1 MIYNKIY
8 ELFKKGQSPYD
19 SLNLQELSSDEVLL
33 TASMSFGLTKDVN
46 KVVAETLPAQAS
58 VNEPGLHGLKRA
70 SLLVDQLHL
79 SGHMDELNAAN
90 TNRICSI
97 VAKGVS
103 ELVKG
108 GGESCTKNLP
118 AMAYISHMNE
128 ALASIAPQSPIA
140 KQVNTLFAK
149 FERNQTQHIRSSHTH
164 DAVANS
170 LSDLVN
176 EINSPSTVKQHVEAD
191 GPLPTE
197 AATGPLTS
205 EQLATNPD
213 LLAERA
219 SDITPRMLNSAVYL
233 NNDLF
238 SQLNGEQIGM
248 LHPALVEDLI
258 ATSPQQL
265 SHVDAEHQTIS
276 MTENAVR
283 ADANSIESVKFKTDR
298 LLDPQSGQLEAN
310 FRLVDAI
317 DSTPSVNPLSTG
329 AINKILSIG
338 AQLGRELNDLG
349 SQFYSSMAK
358 PMAAF
363 DTGLQNPPRTMH
375 YVDAMLTKINEITQ
389 NQYLTPEQ
397 HRVADKLSSLH
408 TSFHETI
415 DRPSTLSTYVKEN
428 GNLMR
433 ETLMRNSLIRSNNQ
447 DKGIDD
453 DFDGIQGYADTYKPV
468 LTKAY
473 VQANPEVMSSPDFS
487 EGSRLRFIQAQ
498 GDLIQYTTAEQ
509 QTPELQI
516 EAIRHGAGL
525 HHLKLDLNPSELLK
539 DEAKNLRHIE
549 TLMKA
554 KTTPIAEPEVSVLN
568 KITRA
573 TLTAS
578 EHALKHDKSSLTNAS
593 LTEKTPVQVVASIGS
608 EVERISKIDHDLKP
622 EKESV
627 VSKIKNA
634 FSHMVNKWFS
644 KDQDTAKALDRVTL
658 SKEELSEYYKDAIH
672 YGHSGK
678 GEAIEMNTSQL
689 NQMFESKSISSER
702 EYDAIEF
709 KR

>member
-1 MIYNKIY
+1 MIYNKIS

-19 SLNLQELSSDEVLL
+19 SLNLQELSSDEVIL

-46 KVVAETLPAQAS
+46 KIVAETLPAQAS

-79 SGHMDELNAAN
+79 SGQIDELNAAN

-108 GGESCTKNLP
+108 GGEACTKNLP
-118 AMAYISHMNE
+118 AIAYISHINE

-140 KQVNTLFAK
+140 KQVNALFTK
-149 FERNQTQHIRSSHTH
+149 FERNQTQHITASHTH

-176 EINSPSTVKQHVEAD
+176 EINSPATAKQQVEAE
-191 GPLPTE
+191 GPLLSE
-197 AATGPLTS
+197 ADTGPLTS
-205 EQLATNPD
+205 EKLATNPE
-213 LLAERA
+213 LLTERA
-219 SDITPRMLNSAVYL
+219 SDITPRMLNSAVYI

-258 ATSPQQL
+258 ATAPQQL
-265 SHVDAEHQTIS
+265 NHVDAEHQTIS

-283 ADANSIESVKFKTDR
+283 ADADSIASVKIKTDR

-317 DSTPSVNPLSTG
+317 DSTSSTPLSTG

-338 AQLGRELNDLG
+338 VKLGRELNGLG

-375 YVDAMLTKINEITQ
+375 YVDAMLTKINEIADK
-389 NQYLTPEQ
+389 QYLTPEQ
-397 HRVADKLSSLH
+397 HRVVDKLSSLH
-408 TSFHETI
+408 TSFHKTI
-415 DRPSTLSTYVKEN
+415 DRPSTISTYVKEN

-433 ETLMRNSLIRSNNQ
+433 ETLMRNSLIRSNNKG
-447 DKGIDD
+447 KGIDD
-453 DFDGIQGYADTYKPV
+453 DFDGIPGYADSYKPV

-473 VQANPEVMSSPDFS
+473 AQANPEVMSSPDIS
-487 EGSRLRFIQAQ
+487 DGSRLRFIQSQ

-525 HHLKLDLNPSELLK
+525 NHLKLDLNPSELLK

-554 KTTPIAEPEVSVLN
+554 KTTAITEPEVSVLN

-593 LTEKTPVQVVASIGS
+593 LTEKTPVQVVASIGK
-608 EVERISKIDHDLKP
+608 EVERISQINHDLKP

-658 SKEELSEYYKDAIH
+658 SKEELSEHYKDAIP

-678 GEAIEMNTSQL
+678 GEVIEINTSQL
-689 NQMFESKSISSER
+689 NHLFESKSTDNEM
-702 EYDAIEF
+702 EHDAIEF